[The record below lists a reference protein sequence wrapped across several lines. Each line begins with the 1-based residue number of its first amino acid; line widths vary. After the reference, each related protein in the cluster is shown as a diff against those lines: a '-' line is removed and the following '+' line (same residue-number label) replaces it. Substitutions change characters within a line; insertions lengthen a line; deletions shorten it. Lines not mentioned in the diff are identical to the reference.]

1 MNTSPHHK
9 PASASKWRAL
19 APLHHRDYRLL
30 LGAVG
35 LSLFGTGMW
44 TIVMVFQVLSIDNSP
59 TALSMVAACLSG
71 GLFAFALVGGVT
83 ADRFSK
89 RTIIISVQATNLAAV
104 AMVTLMAFSGGI
116 QLWHMALA
124 SAMLGA
130 GSAFFYPAY
139 SAFLPTILPPDELL
153 AANGLEGALRPT
165 MGQGIGP
172 AIGGM
177 IVGAFLP
184 MHGALVVAALY
195 AIALSLVVFIRPDPR
210 GPKEL
215 DRAAASQGIFADLG
229 EGISFTVKTRWL
241 LWTLIFACLM
251 TLIIMGPIE
260 VLIPFIARDNFG
272 NGEQVFGFLLTA
284 FGMGGA
290 VGSLVVSSLRMPRRY
305 LSVMVLGWGAGTIPL
320 AFLGI
325 TTSFWVMA
333 AALFIVGFSSGAGMV
348 IWGTLLQQ
356 RVPINMIGRV
366 ASLDFFISIALMPL
380 SIALVG
386 PIAMVVPATVIFAV
400 AGTTPVLIAVLA
412 VLAGRMRRDEMKH
425 PLNATTESQDPIE
438 LIRQEHE

>member
-1 MNTSPHHK
+1 
-9 PASASKWRAL
+9 
-19 APLHHRDYRLL
+19 
-30 LGAVG
+30 
-35 LSLFGTGMW
+35 
-44 TIVMVFQVLSIDNSP
+44 
-59 TALSMVAACLSG
+59 
-71 GLFAFALVGGVT
+71 
-83 ADRFSK
+83 
-89 RTIIISVQATNLAAV
+89 
-104 AMVTLMAFSGGI
+104 
-116 QLWHMALA
+116 
-124 SAMLGA
+124 
-130 GSAFFYPAY
+130 
-139 SAFLPTILPPDELL
+139 
-153 AANGLEGALRPT
+153 
-165 MGQGIGP
+165 
-172 AIGGM
+172 
-177 IVGAFLP
+177 
-184 MHGALVVAALY
+184 
-195 AIALSLVVFIRPDPR
+195 
-210 GPKEL
+210 
-215 DRAAASQGIFADLG
+215 
-229 EGISFTVKTRWL
+229 
-241 LWTLIFACLM
+241 
-251 TLIIMGPIE
+251 
-260 VLIPFIARDNFG
+260 
-272 NGEQVFGFLLTA
+272 
-284 FGMGGA
+284 MGGA

>member
-1 MNTSPHHK
+1 MNTSPHQK

-71 GLFAFALVGGVT
+71 GLFAFALLGGVA

-89 RTIIISVQATNLAAV
+89 RSIIITVQATNLAAV
-104 AMVTLMAFSGGI
+104 AMVTLLAFSGGI
-116 QLWHMALA
+116 QLWHMAIA

-139 SAFLPTILPPDELL
+139 SAFLPTILPTEELL

-165 MGQGIGP
+165 MQQGIGP

-184 MHGALVVAALY
+184 MHGALVVALLY
-195 AIALSLVVFIRPDPR
+195 AMALSLVIFIRPDPR
-210 GPKEL
+210 RPKEI
-215 DRAAASQGIFADLG
+215 DRTAAPQGIFADLH

-241 LWTLIFACLM
+241 FWTLVFACLM

-260 VLIPFIARDNFG
+260 VLIPFIARDNFV
-272 NGEQVFGFLLTA
+272 NGEQAFGFLLTA
-284 FGMGGA
+284 FGIGGA
-290 VGSLVVSSLRMPRRY
+290 VGSLVISSLRMPRRY

-320 AFLGI
+320 ALLGI

-356 RVPINMIGRV
+356 RVPATMIGRV
-366 ASLDFFISIALMPL
+366 ASLDFFITIALMPL

-386 PIAMVVPATVIFAV
+386 PLAMVVPATVIFAV
-400 AGTTPVLIAVLA
+400 AGAAPILIAVLA
-412 VLAGRMRRDEMKH
+412 VLAGRMRRDETEH
-425 PLNATTESQDPIE
+425 PLDAATESQDPIE
-438 LIRQEHE
+438 SVSQEHD

>member
-1 MNTSPHHK
+1 M
-9 PASASKWRAL
+9 
-19 APLHHRDYRLL
+19 
-30 LGAVG
+30 
-35 LSLFGTGMW
+35 
-44 TIVMVFQVLSIDNSP
+44 
-59 TALSMVAACLSG
+59 
-71 GLFAFALVGGVT
+71 
-83 ADRFSK
+83 
-89 RTIIISVQATNLAAV
+89 
-104 AMVTLMAFSGGI
+104 
-116 QLWHMALA
+116 
-124 SAMLGA
+124 
-130 GSAFFYPAY
+130 
-139 SAFLPTILPPDELL
+139 
-153 AANGLEGALRPT
+153 
-165 MGQGIGP
+165 
-172 AIGGM
+172 
-177 IVGAFLP
+177 
-184 MHGALVVAALY
+184 
-195 AIALSLVVFIRPDPR
+195 VFIRPDPR
-210 GPKEL
+210 GPNEL
-215 DRAAASQGIFADLG
+215 DRTAASQGIFADLG

>member
-1 MNTSPHHK
+1 MNTSPHQK
-9 PASASKWRAL
+9 PASVSKWRAL

-44 TIVMVFQVLSIDNSP
+44 TIVMVFQVLSIDNST

-71 GLFAFALVGGVT
+71 GLFSFALVGGVT

-89 RTIIISVQATNLAAV
+89 RTIIITVQATNLAAV
-104 AMVTLMAFSGGI
+104 AMVTLLAFSGGI

-139 SAFLPTILPPDELL
+139 SAFLPTILPTEELL

-165 MGQGIGP
+165 MQQGIGP
-172 AIGGM
+172 ATGGM

-184 MHGALVVAALY
+184 MHGALIVAMLY
-195 AIALSLVVFIRPDPR
+195 ALALSLVVCIRPDPR
-210 GPKEL
+210 NPKKL
-215 DRAAASQGIFADLG
+215 DPVSGQHGIFADLR

-241 LWTLIFACLM
+241 LWTLAFACLM

-272 NGEQVFGFLLTA
+272 NGEQVFGLLLTA
-284 FGMGGA
+284 FGVGGA

-305 LSVMVLGWGAGTIPL
+305 LSAMVLGWGVGTIPL

-356 RVPINMIGRV
+356 RVPATMIGRV
-366 ASLDFFISIALMPL
+366 ASLDFFITIALMPL

-386 PIAMVVPATVIFAV
+386 PIAMMVPTAVIFAV

-425 PLNATTESQDPIE
+425 PLDSTTESQDPIE
-438 LIRQEHE
+438 SVSQEHE